1 MIRVV
6 TKNAQGNSVPNVP
19 FILRREGSKNRQNA
33 EMINKSITVINAAG
47 ASARM
52 NSSSSLLYGVT
63 GADGT
68 TSFTVKQD
76 DSMGTGNQYVRPVV
90 SADDRIQQITGHVY
104 RHNQPGYATGKVTGG
119 ICLKRLLPGRE
130 LPLSGHCLLPSI
142 QRDSQPWLIMNHG
155 FL

>member
-1 MIRVV
+1 MPSSGGALLSCRTTPVAVASQIIVEANDTAQFVKVDDTLSALKVKKGEDAVIRVV

-76 DSMGTGNQYVRPVV
+76 DSMGLVTNMYAQLYQLTIE
-90 SADDRIQQITGHVY
+90 STNY
-104 RHNQPGYATGKVTGG
+104 RS
-119 ICLKRLLPGRE
+119 C
-130 LPLSGHCLLPSI
+130 LPS
-142 QRDSQPWLIMNHG
+142 
-155 FL
+155 

>member
-1 MIRVV
+1 
-6 TKNAQGNSVPNVP
+6 
-19 FILRREGSKNRQNA
+19 SKNRQNA

-76 DSMGTGNQYVRPVV
+76 DSMGLVTNMYAQLYQLTIESNKLPVMFTV
-90 SADDRIQQITGHVY
+90 ITSPDTPLASYWGHM
-104 RHNQPGYATGKVTGG
+104 
-119 ICLKRLLPGRE
+119 
-130 LPLSGHCLLPSI
+130 S
-142 QRDSQPWLIMNHG
+142 
-155 FL
+155 